1 MPARSAPTATCSAAA
16 PAGRRRA
23 RRASRG
29 VGLRS
34 FSAFPPFYAAPLRA
48 LALAAFL
55 GLGSLAQGTP
65 AVAAELLYYH
75 GIGCAYC
82 EEWDAE
88 VAPIYHKTDEGAR
101 LPLRRVSSSEPMPKD
116 LAHIKGL
123 VFTPTFVVLDD
134 DGKEVGRIPGY
145 QPDWFWAFLRKYIDK
160 MDAAAKG

>member
-1 MPARSAPTATCSAAA
+1 MPARSTPTADCSAAA
-16 PAGRRRA
+16 PAGRHRERHA
-23 RRASRG
+23 PRG
-29 VGLRS
+29 VGLRP
-34 FSAFPPFYAAPLRA
+34 FSRFIPRFRA
-48 LALAAFL
+48 LALAGCL
-55 GLGSLAQGTP
+55 GLAAMTQGAP
-65 AVAAELLYYH
+65 AMAAELLYYH

-101 LPLRRVSSSEPMPKD
+101 LPLRRVSSSEPWPED

-160 MDAAAKG
+160 MDAAAKS